1 MKHRLFCVT
10 VLSLLLILALLTACR
25 SPDGPAETASETVP
39 ETLEGSDTVA
49 SNADTEGNGTAS
61 PDESDESV
69 SESEAPTVPAEP
81 VTDATYPDGESN
93 PDWPYSPGV

>member
-10 VLSLLLILALLTACR
+10 VLSMLLIPALLTACR
-25 SPDGPAETASETVP
+25 SSDNPAETVP
-39 ETLEGSDTVA
+39 ETLDVSDPVA
-49 SNADTEGNGTAS
+49 SNADTEGDDPAS
-61 PDESDESV
+61 PDESKDSV
-69 SESEAPTVPAEP
+69 PESEASTVPAEP